1 MPRPAFTSKL
11 LLPHRLKYNTA
22 NSSTTSVNSIP
33 TSRQGSPKRTMSDVK
48 PGLVL
53 RANVIKGRNL
63 AAKDRSG
70 TSDPYLVV
78 ALGDAKQATPTINK
92 TLNPEWNTTLEL
104 PVVDEQS
111 LLLEATCW
119 DKDRFGKDYMGDF
132 DVILEDV
139 FQHGY
144 PVAEPQWFPL
154 ESRRG
159 GKKKSHVSGEI
170 QIQFTLI
177 DTSNPTAT
185 PEQIVQKFFAI
196 AGQTPSPDESD
207 ENGLLRADSAG
218 TDLDDDESS
227 SSNEALDESKKAEKH
242 EKRRKKLRMARLRK
256 KAKQI
261 SGYEYSDKSEV
272 AGVLF
277 LELSNITDLP
287 PEKNV
292 TRTSFDM
299 DPFVVTSL
307 GKKTYRTKTVRH
319 DLNPVYEEKLV
330 FQVLRHEVHY
340 SVNFTVIDKDK
351 FSGNDYVGMVNF
363 PLEKAVSVAP
373 VADPD
378 TGLYRL
384 PEPSDSP
391 GLPDTGR
398 RSRFRLPVS
407 RSSSSHSLSRLGR
420 PSLKKEN
427 STGSLSAKD
436 SNGSLAPAPTS
447 APAVDSNG
455 NLAPVPAINVDPS
468 VVDDQDLKT
477 FILPLEMKNKE
488 RWEAKHSPTLYIRAK
503 YLPYRALRQQFWRA
517 MLKQYDADESGLID
531 KIELTT
537 MLDTLGSTLHA
548 STIDSFFS
556 RFMASHNGDELL
568 TFDEAVICL
577 EDQLQKIE
585 QKEAQK
591 SGNVG
596 LFTPGTSTPSLASG
610 QQTPMNKN
618 ASRTSIPVLETNQL
632 GSEGEEGDFL
642 ADDLTDETGEEHV
655 IEIRECPICHQP
667 KLNKRS
673 DANIITHIATCA
685 SQDWKQ
691 VNNIVMSGFVTSS
704 QAQRK
709 WYSKVITKISYGGY
723 KLGANS
729 ANILVQDRLTG
740 QINEERMSVYVR
752 LGIRMLY
759 KGLKANNMEKKR
771 IRKLLKSLSIKQ
783 GKKYDDPASTKEIEP
798 FIAFHQLDMS
808 EVLQPI
814 TQFKSFNEFFYR
826 ALKPEARPCSA
837 PDDSRVIVSPADCR
851 SVVFNTL
858 DQAQSIWVKGRE
870 FTVERLLGDAY
881 PQDAARYHGGS
892 LGIFRLAPQ
901 DYHRFHIPVDGVL
914 DEPKIIEGEY
924 YTVNPMA
931 IRSALDVYGENVRVI
946 CPIDSVSHGRVM
958 VICIGAMM
966 VGSTVITRN
975 KGDHVK
981 RAEEL
986 GYFKFGGS
994 TLLLLFEP
1002 GQMRYDDDLV
1012 DNSRSALE
1020 TLVRVGMSIGHSPD
1034 RPSHVPDMRKIKPT
1048 HQEKQDAKRRIEGS
1062 LAPEAWSASCAH
1074 ARAST
1079 LLPRN
1084 TDLTFTIPDSM
1095 STVFAR
1101 SPLTSLPMAA
1111 NRPSTRRRS
1120 AKQAFGDDDALAPK
1134 RVKAEVN
1141 GASKKTTTTT
1151 TKKTTKVAYDE
1162 NDDGFTF
1169 SRRTTRKSTKAQAA
1183 PLQESIPEDRVA
1195 KLTRRGEVLRS
1206 SPEPAPVNTKAP
1218 ARRKKSIATVESESS
1233 ETQNRRRSARISSD
1247 RNSLEIRPKSI
1258 EPLPLKRTGRKA
1270 PSEPQKKQKQKQVT
1284 PAPEEQPTHA
1294 FAGAQTP
1301 QHDVSAAKERD
1312 PNAKRIMLPFAD
1324 TPVITRN
1331 KEMRKGNKDGH
1342 RRSSTGLRGRRASSL
1357 IDSGMSNALPHSA
1370 IEVADYYKYIEQS
1383 LPEPRRMKQL
1393 LTWCGSQA
1401 LPEKP
1406 SGDVKNANAI
1416 MAARAIQQELI
1427 DDFANRPELSD
1438 WFSREETAAPP
1449 KIKKPNPTNEKNRLT
1464 MQELEEEVRRLEEEK
1479 AAWESLE
1486 TSAASFPSVA
1496 VPTNDTAT
1504 TLANIDTSLLDP
1516 AQAAILAQL
1525 RLPPTLAEEQPPS
1538 IAFTFTFTTPFALQS
1553 HLNKLSQLLEPN
1565 IDLFADG
1572 VHKIEQYRNTA
1583 ERVADRVLGI
1593 AAKRLEDRDREV
1605 KERVGADDIGVSD
1618 VLRGL
1623 AGVLREP

>member
-1 MPRPAFTSKL
+1 ML
-11 LLPHRLKYNTA
+11 ELTA
-22 NSSTTSVNSIP
+22 AV
-33 TSRQGSPKRTMSDVK
+33 Q
-48 PGLVL
+48 
-53 RANVIKGRNL
+53 
-63 AAKDRSG
+63 
-70 TSDPYLVV
+70 YLVV
-78 ALGDAKQATPTINK
+78 SLGDAKQATPTINK
-92 TLNPEWNTTLEL
+92 TLNPEWNTTLEM
-104 PVVDEQS
+104 PVVGEQS

-119 DKDRFGKDYMGDF
+119 DKDRFGKDYMGEF
-132 DVILEDV
+132 DVILEDI
-139 FQHGY
+139 FQHGH

-154 ESRRG
+154 ESRRT

-177 DTSNPTAT
+177 DTSNPTAV
-185 PEQIVQKFFAI
+185 PEQIVQKFLAI

-218 TDLDDDESS
+218 TDIDDDDESE
-227 SSNEALDESKKAEKH
+227 SSNEANDESKKAAKQ
-242 EKRRKKLRMARLRK
+242 EKRRKKLRMARLKK
-256 KAKQI
+256 KAKQL

-277 LELSNITDLP
+277 LEVQNITDLP

-330 FQVLRHEVHY
+330 FQVLRHEVNY
-340 SVNFTVIDKDK
+340 SVNFSVVDKDK

-373 VADPD
+373 EADPT
-378 TGLYRL
+378 TGLYKL

-427 STGSLSAKD
+427 SAGSLSAKD
-436 SNGSLAPAPTS
+436 SNSSLPPAPTS

-468 VVDDQDLKT
+468 TVDDQDLKT
-477 FILPLEMKNKE
+477 YTLPLEMKNKE

-517 MLKQYDADESGLID
+517 MLKQYDADDSGLID

-548 STIDSFFS
+548 STIDNFFR
-556 RFMASHNGDELL
+556 RFMADHNGDELL
-568 TFDEAVICL
+568 TFDETIICL

-591 SGNVG
+591 SGNAA
-596 LFTPGTSTPSLASG
+596 LFTPGTQTPSLASG
-610 QQTPMNKN
+610 QLTPVNKN
-618 ASRTSIPVLETNQL
+618 ASRTSIPVLETNSL
-632 GSEGEEGDFL
+632 GADGEEGDFL
-642 ADDLTDETGEEHV
+642 VDDLADETGEEHV

-783 GKKYDDPASTKEIEP
+783 GKKYDDPASAKEIES
-798 FIAFHQLDMS
+798 FVAFHQLDMS
-808 EVLQPI
+808 EVLLS
-814 TQFKSFNEFFYR
+814 TSQFKNFNEFFYR
-826 ALKPEARPCSA
+826 ALKPGARPCSA

-851 SVVFNTL
+851 TVVFNTL

-881 PQDAARYHGGS
+881 PQDVARYQGGS

-958 VICIGAMM
+958 VICVGAMM
-966 VGSTVITRN
+966 VGSTVITRQ
-975 KGDHVK
+975 KGEHVK

-1002 GQMRYDDDLV
+1002 GRMRYDDDLV

-1020 TLVRVGMSIGHSPD
+1020 TLVRNL
-1034 RPSHVPDMRKIKPT
+1034 
-1048 HQEKQDAKRRIEGS
+1048 HQI
-1062 LAPEAWSASCAH
+1062 
-1074 ARAST
+1074 
-1079 LLPRN
+1079 
-1084 TDLTFTIPDSM
+1084 
-1095 STVFAR
+1095 TVFTCLTTNRFALACPSATALR
-1101 SPLTSLPMAA
+1101 GRLTSLTCA
-1111 NRPSTRRRS
+1111 RIT
-1120 AKQAFGDDDALAPK
+1120 QH
-1134 RVKAEVN
+1134 
-1141 GASKKTTTTT
+1141 
-1151 TKKTTKVAYDE
+1151 
-1162 NDDGFTF
+1162 
-1169 SRRTTRKSTKAQAA
+1169 TRKSRTQSVA
-1183 PLQESIPEDRVA
+1183 LRVA
-1195 KLTRRGEVLRS
+1195 WHLKGLQALCLALACRNEGSCYGCMFNRCKQCVWIYTQVDKCIWNGGCWRLLFPRRFV
-1206 SPEPAPVNTKAP
+1206 A
-1218 ARRKKSIATVESESS
+1218 
-1233 ETQNRRRSARISSD
+1233 
-1247 RNSLEIRPKSI
+1247 
-1258 EPLPLKRTGRKA
+1258 
-1270 PSEPQKKQKQKQVT
+1270 
-1284 PAPEEQPTHA
+1284 
-1294 FAGAQTP
+1294 
-1301 QHDVSAAKERD
+1301 
-1312 PNAKRIMLPFAD
+1312 
-1324 TPVITRN
+1324 
-1331 KEMRKGNKDGH
+1331 
-1342 RRSSTGLRGRRASSL
+1342 ASSY
-1357 IDSGMSNALPHSA
+1357 SP
-1370 IEVADYYKYIEQS
+1370 
-1383 LPEPRRMKQL
+1383 
-1393 LTWCGSQA
+1393 
-1401 LPEKP
+1401 
-1406 SGDVKNANAI
+1406 
-1416 MAARAIQQELI
+1416 
-1427 DDFANRPELSD
+1427 
-1438 WFSREETAAPP
+1438 
-1449 KIKKPNPTNEKNRLT
+1449 IKRHY
-1464 MQELEEEVRRLEEEK
+1464 
-1479 AAWESLE
+1479 
-1486 TSAASFPSVA
+1486 
-1496 VPTNDTAT
+1496 
-1504 TLANIDTSLLDP
+1504 NIRITYFYS
-1516 AQAAILAQL
+1516 
-1525 RLPPTLAEEQPPS
+1525 
-1538 IAFTFTFTTPFALQS
+1538 
-1553 HLNKLSQLLEPN
+1553 
-1565 IDLFADG
+1565 
-1572 VHKIEQYRNTA
+1572 
-1583 ERVADRVLGI
+1583 
-1593 AAKRLEDRDREV
+1593 
-1605 KERVGADDIGVSD
+1605 
-1618 VLRGL
+1618 
-1623 AGVLREP
+1623 